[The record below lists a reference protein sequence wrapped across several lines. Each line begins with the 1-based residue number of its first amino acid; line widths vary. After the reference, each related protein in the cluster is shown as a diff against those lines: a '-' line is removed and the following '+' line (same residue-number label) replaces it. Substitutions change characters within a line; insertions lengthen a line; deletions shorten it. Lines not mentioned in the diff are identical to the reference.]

1 MEYKK
6 IITLLDNTLNQ
17 PSKFSIQI
25 YIEINDELWGT
36 HDEDIQ
42 NRFKSSML
50 RSSLC
55 SKIVVMDSMACR
67 GIFRTQ
73 SDI

>member
-25 YIEINDELWGT
+25 YIEINDESWGT